1 MQYGGEY
8 MKKHSKAE
16 GPAHE
21 KGEDEATCMAEYG
34 APDRTGVLSRI
45 MDTDKKSGETE

>member
-16 GPAHE
+16 GPVHE
-21 KGEDEATCMAEYG
+21 KGESEDVKMAEYG
-34 APDRTGVLSRI
+34 APDTSGFLSRI